1 MLIIFDIDGA
11 LTRTSDVD
19 AALYAQAFLDTFGVP
34 LPALDWMG

>member
-19 AALYAQAFLDTFGVP
+19 AALYAQAFLDTLGVP